1 MHKLRILREI
11 LKNAHVGNEVTAE
24 CNEIALRVREL
35 NSEIAIVATCAD
47 NGTRSP
53 DLSDEIIAQ
62 FNKSKLGVVG
72 GRSST

>member
-1 MHKLRILREI
+1 MLFLVALSQVLTHSQQWLALTPPQLVK
-11 LKNAHVGNEVTAE
+11 AH
-24 CNEIALRVREL
+24 L
-35 NSEIAIVATCAD
+35 
-47 NGTRSP
+47 